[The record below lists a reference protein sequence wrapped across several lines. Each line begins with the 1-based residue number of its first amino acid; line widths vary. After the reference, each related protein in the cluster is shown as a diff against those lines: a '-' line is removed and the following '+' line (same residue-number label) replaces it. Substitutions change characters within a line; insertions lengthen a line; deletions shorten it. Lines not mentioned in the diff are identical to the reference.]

1 VDEQVVIERDA
12 MWEVGGG
19 EDAHADDV
27 METTGCGRVQE
38 VGRTSVHG
46 RRRLAALAVLCLAG
60 AALVVAL
67 DRRDHRSPSALGVG
81 GSESGGVEAA
91 KPFGYD
97 PGRRADY
104 ERRAALGLSHV
115 LYAKSPGGVLASA
128 RRTAR
133 WRPLI
138 DRVARRHRLD
148 PEILEA
154 IVFLESAGRADARAS
169 DDLRSAAGLTQIL
182 AETGQHPLGM
192 RIDVKTS
199 ERLTRGILRGHRVRR
214 RKALRRRVDERFD
227 PAKALE
233 ATARYLDFAKG
244 RLGRDDLAVV
254 SYHMGVGNLQ
264 QALAAYGK
272 AAVPYAQLYFDSSPL
287 RHAAAWRKLA
297 SLGDDSSTYLW
308 RVLAARD
315 IMRLYRRSPAALQH
329 EAVLQSHKASAE
341 EVLHPPDRTPA
352 YGDPFALG
360 RARASGELRVLD
372 ERGLERY
379 GLRLDPHM
387 GELAGRIQQ
396 SPRLYRALRPHA
408 LALLEAI
415 GADTRAIA
423 RTEPLIVTSTVRDAR
438 YQRVLRAT
446 DPEATWAYSLHTTG
460 FAFDIARDYRSRA
473 QALAFQ
479 FVLDRLTALGL
490 IAWVR
495 EPGAIHVTAAT
506 R

>member
-1 VDEQVVIERDA
+1 MNTA
-12 MWEVGGG
+12 
-19 EDAHADDV
+19 
-27 METTGCGRVQE
+27 GCGRVQG
-38 VGRTSVHG
+38 VGRASVHS
-46 RRRLAALAVLCLAG
+46 RRLAALAVLCLAG
-60 AALVVAL
+60 GALVLLL
-67 DRRDHRSPSALGVG
+67 DRSEHRPPSAVGPGVI
-81 GSESGGVEAA
+81 GGVDAA
-91 KPFGYD
+91 GPFAYAPD
-97 PGRRADY
+97 RRADY
-104 ERRAALGLSHV
+104 ERRAAIGLSHV
-115 LYAKSPGGVLASA
+115 LYAKSPGGIVASA
-128 RRTAR
+128 QRTAH

-154 IVFLESAGRADARAS
+154 IVLLESAGRADARAS
-169 DDLRSAAGLTQIL
+169 GDLRSAAGLTQIL
-182 AETGQHPLGM
+182 AETGQHLLGM
-192 RIDVKTS
+192 KIDVKAS

-214 RKALRRRVDERFD
+214 REALRRRVDERFD
-227 PAKALE
+227 PGKAVE
-233 ATARYLDFAKG
+233 ATARYLDFAKR

-264 QALAAYGK
+264 QALAGYGK
-272 AAVPYAQLYFDSSPL
+272 ASIPYAQLYFDSSPL

-315 IMRLYRRSPAALQH
+315 IMRLYRRSPAALEH

-341 EVLHPPDRTPA
+341 EVLHPPERTPV
-352 YGDPFALG
+352 YGDPAAIG

-372 ERGLERY
+372 ARGLATY
-379 GLRLDPHM
+379 GLRLDPQM
-387 GELAGRIQQ
+387 GELARRIKQ
-396 SPRLYRALRPHA
+396 SPRLYRALRPQA
-408 LALLEAI
+408 LAVLEAI

-423 RTEPLIVTSTVRDAR
+423 RTAPLIVTSTVRDER
-438 YQRVLRAT
+438 YQRLLKTT
-446 DPEATWAYSLHTTG
+446 DPEATSAYSLHTTG

-495 EPGAIHVTAAT
+495 EPAAIHVTAASG
-506 R
+506 